1 MSLLPAQPFRPS
13 RADWG
18 QSAAVVLALFA
29 LYAATSPRT
38 VALEDDGLFILSSYF
53 LGVEHPPGYPL
64 FTLLGKLFTYLPV
77 GSVAYRVHLVSA
89 LFGALTCGA
98 LWLCARSLLAGR
110 LPAYLAAAALGLSP
124 VFWSQALI
132 AEVYTLNTFFLALL
146 IYLALQACPPQG
158 TEATRDQRRRLLLP
172 GMALLF
178 GLSLSNHYP
187 LMLLAAPAFAVVL
200 WPRRMEILKRL
211 PLLVLLCVLGLL
223 PYAWLVLRSRMGLPI
238 SFYGPL
244 ETPFEIWFF
253 LSRSGY
259 AHIDQSASAGW
270 LDRLKFFQ
278 FQAIQLLVQFAVAGT
293 LVAAAGFAVQWRAW
307 GRRVAAFFTVAFVM
321 ATVVLLLLLD
331 FDYTSRSKHVFH
343 VYPLPAYVVCAL
355 WVGLG
360 FAWARER
367 WRLRPAGSLAAG
379 AALAAL
385 ILAVGL
391 RQNLLSGYDWAA
403 RYAKTTLQMLP
414 QNAVVLTGGE
424 ADLAPLAY
432 FHIVEG
438 WRPDIT
444 LFNSQGLILGN
455 RLFHPLRV
463 DRETAQ
469 RRLRDFIAAVDVPVV
484 STSQYF
490 FPYGQRDRWLYIEVQ
505 KSKRDA
511 GRVIVDIPEAAM
523 RFFEESL
530 VEWQEPNAWAAF
542 LQSEMRR
549 RYALLIARSMDR
561 NGPQDAR
568 VRRHVGLLSH
578 QFAGALGLADGMMAH
593 PDGYSI
599 GAVAAMLER
608 ARVLMP
614 SDVNKDHLSRLFQ
627 LRAALRL
634 DSGDRSGAIEDFE
647 TALTVWPSP
656 NNPALAALEDLYR
669 IDGREDALQKLRSR
683 AKRPGTP

>member
-1 MSLLPAQPFRPS
+1 MIAFLMLT
-13 RADWG
+13 
-18 QSAAVVLALFA
+18 AAL
-29 LYAATSPRT
+29 
-38 VALEDDGLFILSSYF
+38 IL
-53 LGVEHPPGYPL
+53 
-64 FTLLGKLFTYLPV
+64 LLG
-77 GSVAYRVHLVSA
+77 
-89 LFGALTCGA
+89 
-98 LWLCARSLLAGR
+98 
-110 LPAYLAAAALGLSP
+110 
-124 VFWSQALI
+124 
-132 AEVYTLNTFFLALL
+132 
-146 IYLALQACPPQG
+146 
-158 TEATRDQRRRLLLP
+158 
-172 GMALLF
+172 
-178 GLSLSNHYP
+178 
-187 LMLLAAPAFAVVL
+187 
-200 WPRRMEILKRL
+200 
-211 PLLVLLCVLGLL
+211 
-223 PYAWLVLRSRMGLPI
+223 
-238 SFYGPL
+238 
-244 ETPFEIWFF
+244 FEYD
-253 LSRSGY
+253 S
-259 AHIDQSASAGW
+259 
-270 LDRLKFFQ
+270 
-278 FQAIQLLVQFAVAGT
+278 
-293 LVAAAGFAVQWRAW
+293 
-307 GRRVAAFFTVAFVM
+307 M
-321 ATVVLLLLLD
+321 
-331 FDYTSRSKHVFH
+331 SKHVFH
-343 VYPLPAYVVCAL
+343 VYPLPAYAVVAL
-355 WVGLG
+355 WMALG
-360 FAWARER
+360 FAWLAQRLA
-367 WRLRPAGSLAAG
+367 LRPAYAATGAVAMLALVLGVGS
-379 AALAAL
+379 
-385 ILAVGL
+385 
-391 RQNLLSGYDWAA
+391 RSNLLADYDWAA
-403 RYAKTTLQMLP
+403 RYARAVIQTLPRDAILF
-414 QNAVVLTGGE
+414 VKS
-424 ADLAPLAY
+424 DLQLGSIGY